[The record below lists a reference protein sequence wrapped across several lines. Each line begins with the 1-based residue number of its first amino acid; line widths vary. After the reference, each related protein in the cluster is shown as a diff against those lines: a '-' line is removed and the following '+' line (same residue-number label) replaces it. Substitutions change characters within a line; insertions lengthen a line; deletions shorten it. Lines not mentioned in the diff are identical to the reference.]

1 MSATPLTAS
10 ADIEA
15 LWSPE
20 GQVAALAA
28 ALVALSDA
36 LGLAESDQ
44 LDAQLSSPDFDFS
57 PACAALDD
65 GAAVEALLR
74 QTGLQSVPALNDVS
88 LLDTSLMILCQDSLV
103 RVDQELGEVVD
114 RLLTL
119 TEVHQLETTGLKLAQ
134 HLSAALQIQMVLA
147 ATRDAL
153 PAQVTKETRATAAL
167 ANALALTVPDLPW
180 LEDRWPV
187 VDQVSGLLSLSTLL
201 AAFEID
207 VQTLRGHMMQAV
219 DGRGAGEVASLAQ
232 LYGATAQGLE
242 ALTLKLDQ
250 WSADPAEALDETHL
264 ALVQGALA
272 RAREVLEAQS
282 EG

>member
-1 MSATPLTAS
+1 MTAS